1 MSIASN
7 LYAEKVFAQH
17 PTVLWS
23 LDDKADYVSQISEAQ
38 RGLSFWEPNNGE
50 ASLFITEDAPFASS
64 IVTKITANQSPMN
77 VKSVTR
83 YVSND
88 IKNFKDLDQSLKTM
102 AIGTYFKSFS
112 QNASRFSIGYEYNDE
127 ASGTI
132 ITKLKSFETSI
143 TDSWMFIGDTFRIP
157 EDDVS
162 MRLVFEIDYFG
173 DADNSE
179 IEVLLNGFSFGQWC
193 EEFHSESL
201 GSSIV
206 TIPTTISTTITKGI
220 EAFAYS
226 RSDQKGY
233 YLLNGLMNLKAK
245 NFGVPI
251 VYGSQNSTQIYYN
264 DGSPSLILPANGFL
278 NQSGKNNQY
287 TLEFWANVNSKTYD
301 RKRIVGP
308 LNSQDGIYVDGNFVG
323 IKIGSNY
330 QTHYV
335 AEWGRP
341 MLFDFFVNKTRATLS
356 LNGEKVIDIQLT
368 ENSYIPQNKLD
379 SNGKDQDWIGFYAYT
394 DIPNISIDC
403 VGLYPYEISDQL
415 AKIRFVYGQG
425 VEFPENINTAYSGS
439 SVYID
444 YAFANYANNYSY
456 PSLGT
461 WSQGVGNNV
470 SISNN
475 KLTVPEYPLPEIVL
489 SSKTEANLFA
499 SCLSEQNE
507 SENFITFRPTED
519 WALENGYLRYNSLSF
534 LNDEVS
540 ILYGVFK
547 AKEEQGTQCLI
558 RISDDIS
565 GNYFSIDLVGLTL
578 RYKLVYGGQEEILY
592 TSPRSILVNDVF
604 SAGIDIRTLSNYYA
618 QNVSSFFG
626 NIGSL
631 SVYVGGTKLLT
642 NTFTGNIYAIGFCN
656 ARNSLK
662 VKHLFN
668 ETGLPIDYEDVFGTF
683 PLSVEL
689 DAGDKYFGSQSA
701 YFDYINDGGNA
712 SSFANDSL
720 LTHMASCTLLPKQ
733 DFNSFRLGIDVN
745 AYWEDSIPLSNLAT
759 YVKDARGDEY
769 YNLDFIQFN
778 LDYDSPQKLKESD
791 TSAGSWKYGE
801 TIYIDGTTKTIP
813 SLYEKYSVPT
823 SQKYSSLDNHLYTG
837 YDDYDD
843 LKNNSVKTYTYDTTD
858 SIVKS
863 YVSFKFSS
871 SSYNQPDLFFE
882 NTQSIAKDG
891 IIYPGTNWINTKY
904 EVINNSIIYPP
915 KSSSVNDISIVTHI
929 DFFIKD
935 SKVKKPM
942 IKFLQYSSQALNDTS
957 PNPVGT
963 RFGIPMYPYTKTGS
977 YYDYKSNNP
986 FSIYK
991 GSSPYL
997 YLTKRSGIELR
1008 GQNNPNIN
1016 RGISIPLNQTKS
1028 IDYNLMVLQACIKY
1042 SDDTFPFSEVEI
1054 FEIKASNKHIKFYLV
1069 ANNPDGNRA
1078 KIYAINAKTGALE
1091 NGVGFYLN
1099 GTLVSNPVIS
1109 IDEWAFLGISFPELL
1124 YFYGTPGYLHINGPL
1139 MMNTISYYQSTNLQ
1153 EVQKTNK
1160 RLWFRVRY
1168 SPEGEYPWTFWYP
1181 ALWNGVLVLSSKS
1194 YYGVDPSDIY
1204 KSYVGTNKVIIDS
1217 ESTFTL
1223 KDYDYF
1229 IATDVGWTAQTLS
1242 AI

>member
-7 LYAEKVFAQH
+7 LYAEKVFAQQ

-23 LDDKADYVSQISEAQ
+23 LDDKADYVSQISEIQ
-38 RGLSFWEPNNGE
+38 RGLNFWDVDPDQNID
-50 ASLFITEDAPFASS
+50 SSQKTLFVTEDAPFPSS
-64 IVTKITANQSPMN
+64 IVTKIKARPLAINA
-77 VKSVTR
+77 KGITR
-83 YVSND
+83 YVSKD
-88 IKNFKDLDQSLKTM
+88 LKNFKELDQSLKTF
-102 AIGTYFKSFS
+102 AVGTYFKSLS
-112 QNASRFSIGYEYNDE
+112 QNASTFSIGYEYNDE
-127 ASGTI
+127 ASGTVVK
-132 ITKLKSFETSI
+132 KLKSFETSI
-143 TDSWMFIGDTFRIP
+143 TDSWLFIGETFRIP
-157 EDDVS
+157 DDAVTV
-162 MRLVFEIDYFG
+162 RLVFEIDYFG
-173 DADNSE
+173 DGGNSN
-179 IEVLLNGFSFGQWC
+179 IEVLINGFSFGQWC
-193 EEFHSESL
+193 EEFSSESL
-201 GSSIV
+201 GSSVV
-206 TIPTTISTTITKGI
+206 TVPTTISTTITKGI

-233 YLLNGLMNLKAK
+233 YLLNGSMNLKAK

-264 DGSPSLILPANGFL
+264 NGSPSLILPANGFL

-287 TLEFWANVNSKTYD
+287 TLEFWANINSKTYD

-308 LNSQDGIYVDGNFVG
+308 LNSEDGIYVDGNFVG

-341 MLFDFFVNKTRATLS
+341 MLFHFFVSKNRATLS
-356 LNGEKVIDIQLT
+356 LNGEKVIDVLLT
-368 ENSYIPQNKLD
+368 EESYVPQNKLD
-379 SNGKDQDWIGFYAYT
+379 LNGKDQDWIGFYAYE

-415 AKIRFVYGQG
+415 GKIRFVYGQG

-439 SVYID
+439 SVYVD

-461 WSQGVGNNV
+461 WSQGISNNLSV
-470 SISNN
+470 NNN
-475 KLTVPEYPLPEIVL
+475 KLTVPEYPLPEIFL
-489 SSKTEANLFA
+489 SSKTESSLFS
-499 SCLSEQNE
+499 SCLPEQNE
-507 SENFITFRPTED
+507 SKNFITFRPTND

-534 LNDEVS
+534 LNDEVN

-547 AKEEQGTQCLI
+547 AKTAEGTQCLI
-558 RISDDIS
+558 KISDDIS
-565 GNYFSIDLVGLTL
+565 GNYFSIDFVGSRV
-578 RYKLVYGGQEEILY
+578 RYSLNYGGQEEILY
-592 TSPRSILVNDVF
+592 TSTNNISVNDIF
-604 SAGIDIRTLSNYYA
+604 SVGIDIRVLSNYYA

-631 SVYVGGTKLLT
+631 SLYVGGTKT
-642 NTFTGNIYAIGFCN
+642 FVNTFTGNIYAFGFCN
-656 ARNSLK
+656 ARNALK
-662 VKHLFN
+662 IKDLFN
-668 ETGLPIDYEDVFGTF
+668 ETGLPINYSSLTGNRL
-683 PLSVEL
+683 LS
-689 DAGDKYFGSQSA
+689 
-701 YFDYINDGGNA
+701 
-712 SSFANDSL
+712 
-720 LTHMASCTLLPKQ
+720 HMASCTILPKQ
-733 DFNSFRLGIDVN
+733 DFDSFRLGIDIN
-745 AYWEDSIPLSNLAT
+745 GYWEDSIPLSNLAT

-778 LDYDSPQKLKESD
+778 IDYDSPGKLKQSE
-791 TSAGSWKYGE
+791 TSLGFWKYGE
-801 TIYIDGTTKTIP
+801 RVSVEGTTETIA
-813 SLYEKYSVPT
+813 SLYETYSIPI

-843 LKNNSVKTYTYDTTD
+843 LKNNAVKTYTYDTTD
-858 SIVKS
+858 SILKS
-863 YVSFKFSS
+863 YISFKFSS

-891 IIYPGTNWINTKY
+891 IIYPDTDWINTKY
-904 EVINNSIIYPP
+904 EVVNNSIIYPP
-915 KSSSVNDISIVTHI
+915 KSSSVNDISIVTHL

-935 SKVKKPM
+935 SKIKKPM
-942 IKFLQYSSQALNDTS
+942 LKFLQYSSQALNDTS
-957 PNPVGT
+957 PNAVGT

-1016 RGISIPLNQTKS
+1016 RGISIPLNKTKS
-1028 IDYNLMVLQACIKY
+1028 ADYNLMVLQACIKY
-1042 SDDTFPFSEVEI
+1042 SDDTFPFSEVEV

-1069 ANNPDGNRA
+1069 ANNPDGSRA

-1091 NGVGFYLN
+1091 DGVGFYLN

-1168 SPEGEYPWTFWYP
+1168 SPQGEYPWTFWYP

-1217 ESTFTL
+1217 DSMFTL
-1223 KDYDYF
+1223 KDYDYL
-1229 IATDVGWTAQTLS
+1229 IATDVGWSAQTLS

>member
-17 PTVLWS
+17 PSVLWS
-23 LDDKADYVSQISEAQ
+23 LDDKADYVSQISEQERSMNAWTI
-38 RGLSFWEPNNGE
+38 SNGQK
-50 ASLFITEDAPFASS
+50 SLFLTEDAPFEDSA
-64 IVTKITANQSPMN
+64 VTKIIVDPKTVN
-77 VKSVTR
+77 VRSIAR
-83 YVSND
+83 YVSNN

-102 AIGTYFKSFS
+102 AIGTYFKSFN
-112 QNASRFSIGYEYNDE
+112 QNASRFSIGYEYDDE
-127 ASGTI
+127 ASGTL

-143 TDSWMFIGDTFRIP
+143 VDSWMFIGDTFRIP
-157 EDDVS
+157 DDDVS

-173 DADNSE
+173 DGDNSE
-179 IEVLLNGFSFGQWC
+179 ISILLNGFSFGQWC
-193 EEFHSESL
+193 EEFHSDSL
-201 GSSIV
+201 GSSVV
-206 TIPTTISTTITKGI
+206 TIPTTISTTVTKGI

-264 DGSPSLILPANGFL
+264 SGNPSLILPGNGFL
-278 NQSGKNNQY
+278 NESGKNKQY

-308 LNSQDGIYVDGNFVG
+308 LNSEDGIYVDGNFVG
-323 IKIGSNY
+323 LKVGSNY

-341 MLFDFFVNKTRATLS
+341 MLFHLFISKTRATLS
-356 LNGEKVIDIQLT
+356 LNGEKVIDFQLT
-368 ENSYIPQNKLD
+368 ESNYTPQSKLD
-379 SNGKDQDWIGFYAYT
+379 SNLKDQDWIAFYAHE

-403 VGLYPYEISDQL
+403 VGLYPYEVSDQL
-415 AKIRFVYGQG
+415 GKIRFVYGQG

-444 YAFANYANNYSY
+444 YSFANYANNYSY

-461 WSQGVGNNV
+461 WSQGIGNNV
-470 SISNN
+470 SIDKN

-489 SSKTEANLFA
+489 SSRTESDLFS
-499 SCLSEQNE
+499 SCLEIQNE
-507 SENFITFRPTED
+507 SENFLTFRPSTD

-534 LNDEVS
+534 LNDELS

-547 AKEEQGTQCLI
+547 AKAGQGAQCLI
-558 RISDDIS
+558 RIEDEVS
-565 GNYFSIDLVGLTL
+565 GNYFSIDLVNFKLKYTL
-578 RYKLVYGGQEEILY
+578 YYGGQEEIVY
-592 TSPRSILVNDVF
+592 MSPKNLSINEIF
-604 SAGIDIRTLSNYYA
+604 SAGIDIRVLSNYYA

-626 NIGSL
+626 NIGFL
-631 SVYVGGTKLLT
+631 SVYIGGTKSFS
-642 NTFTGNIYAIGFCN
+642 NTFSGNIYAIGFCN
-656 ARNSLK
+656 ARNALK
-662 VKHLFN
+662 IRHLFN
-668 ETGLPIDYEDVFGTF
+668 ETGLPIEYEDVFATY
-683 PLSVEL
+683 PLGVNI

-712 SSFANDSL
+712 LSFANDSL
-720 LTHMASCTLLPKQ
+720 LTHMASCTLVPKE
-733 DFNSFRLGIDVN
+733 DFESFRLGIDIN

-759 YVKDARGDEY
+759 YVKDARNDQY

-791 TSAGSWKYGE
+791 ISGGSWKYGE
-801 TIYIDGTTKTIP
+801 TIFIQETSKTIK
-813 SLYEKYSVPT
+813 SLYEKYSIPT
-823 SQKYSSLDNHLYTG
+823 SQKYASLDNHLYTG
-837 YDDYDD
+837 YNDYDD
-843 LKNNSVKTYTYDTTD
+843 LKNNSEKTYTYDTTD
-858 SIVKS
+858 SLLKS

-882 NTQSIAKDG
+882 NTKSIPKDG
-891 IIYPGTNWINTKY
+891 IVYPDTDWINTKY
-904 EVINNSIIYPP
+904 EVVNNSIIYPP
-915 KSSSVNDISIVTHI
+915 VSSDVNDISIVTHL
-929 DFFIKD
+929 DFFVKD

-942 IKFLQYSSQALNDTS
+942 LKFLQYSSQAFNDTS

-1008 GQNNPNIN
+1008 GQNSPNIN
-1016 RGISIPLNQTKS
+1016 RGISIPLNQTKAL
-1028 IDYNLMVLQACIKY
+1028 DYNLMVLQACVKY
-1042 SDDTFPFSEVEI
+1042 SNDTFPFSEVEI
-1054 FEIKASNKHIKFYLV
+1054 FEIKSSNKHIKFYLV
-1069 ANNPDGNRA
+1069 ANNPDGTRA

-1091 NGVGFYLN
+1091 NGVGFYIN

-1109 IDEWAFLGISFPELL
+1109 IDEWAFIGISFPELL
-1124 YFYGTPGYLHINGPL
+1124 YFYGIPGYIHINGPL

-1153 EVQKTNK
+1153 EVQKTSK

-1168 SPEGEYPWTFWYP
+1168 SPDGEYPWTFWSP

-1204 KSYVGTNKVIIDS
+1204 KSYVGTNKIIIDS
-1217 ESTFTL
+1217 EAMFTL
-1223 KDYDYF
+1223 KNYDYF
-1229 IATDVGWTAQTLS
+1229 IATGVDWTAQTLS